1 MPNEFDNTDPLQLQS
16 GPTAPLGGEPPQGV
30 EPFQGEFEQQPVNY
44 DFSTMDGYINTLYDL
59 GHNHQS
65 VANLASAKGYDPSEV
80 ISVVQGNATREREE
94 YEATHKQNLDNLR
107 AHKQE
112 LANNAERLRR
122 LSDEGSDEARNAY
135 LTAEDIA
142 ASDTEYQ
149 DAYHSLNLMEGW
161 LAILHDPN
169 SSDGQIQKVE
179 RQIYETTGQYFQGS
193 QTDLERLRLIN
204 KSESDSNAL
213 PGQALLEGTV
223 DSIWN
228 ISNNMAT
235 TVMGGH
241 EYSDHEKFELK
252 RMLGEFDQ
260 ESGKWVSPQLDEIK
274 ERVRVATE
282 RENEMNALVGFGTNY
297 DPNVKLDREIAY
309 QEAASRDYLNEIYND
324 VHRDYAESDSFLE
337 GAGDKASLWVSPFT
351 GWAKDLFYKSR
362 PYIGDMVGMG
372 GKAEEWQKSNKEWE
386 RRQAAQKNARDDMF
400 GVDEENRDVSFSEF
414 VNDEGFGN
422 WQAWLKFGTFAHDM
436 LPDVVGSLLFMGRK
450 RAVKGLLAS
459 VKSSKGVLAKAKTV
473 IKHEQ
478 TTSGAWLTS
487 MGLRGAGGYYAA
499 VQDRTDLT
507 KGEKLLLAT
516 AVGTSEALL
525 ESVFRATDQGAR
537 RLLHR
542 KPKSVIEAAKLRA
555 RQASKN
561 LKEPSKWD
569 YMGKALLQEP
579 FEEMAQSV
587 VEQNIDRLYLW
598 SQGREFEGEDFN
610 WFEFADAG
618 IGGFIFGGFGARG
631 AYRQWQDHSKV
642 AKGIEEK
649 QQLVKQLKQEI
660 NEIGDSNPEIVA
672 GLKVELLKAE
682 DALYELHSIGRNF
695 YARMDED
702 DLKTISGMNQELANI
717 KSKIGEASGQEQRDL
732 QDKFEKLYKRKTEL
746 ESKYIT
752 AEDLS
757 ELQNEQPSMEKIL
770 GINELIKTVSKER
783 GTKVAEDLKE
793 RYAEAYNE
801 ANGAKGEINRLLGLY
816 AQKRAEAMAMDP
828 KDPKRAKAIAQSGKY
843 RQQARRVAAQI
854 GITGK
859 DFVDVLEDA
868 DNGKPME
875 VSEEMPTAA
884 DTTTD
889 PEASGD
895 KGADLKDNKID
906 IEMTG
911 EGDAVDNTDNKLPEN
926 IASALNRLNQGWG
939 KILKDGGVGVTY
951 HKDMDSFYAMMI
963 AEGGELKDRA
973 TLELKD
979 ANGVTIGL
987 FVPDGKGSG
996 TIHLNEN
1003 ADEQAVNEEVIHFT
1017 LLPIIETNATS
1028 RKDLFMQ
1035 TLKLGGMKM
1044 VKDKDGNIQ
1053 VVVDSKI
1060 TDYSEETRRII
1071 QDRSVTYGLE
1081 DSKSFEIEIIA
1092 GVLSEMA
1099 VKPKLFEKW
1108 IEKPKNQGVWKRFI
1122 ASINRVLGRGEKGPQ
1137 ENIITGLEDVVSLG
1151 QKVALAYKGQKT
1163 TVETD
1168 MAKSPQAQ
1176 ESQGEEKAV
1185 PGQTAVEEEVKPAVE
1200 EEVKPVVEKRDEL
1213 LKGAAEITI
1222 EQGKIS
1228 TSALQSSLGIDY
1240 ERAGKLIDQLEKA
1253 GVIGPFDGRGDRK
1266 ALVSNTADLDQLLNK
1281 PPSGARSARQSQ
1293 STPSTFDLL
1302 KDGNTVYFDKQVW
1315 RYSYGQS
1322 RLEESR
1328 EIEVKYN
1335 DYWHYKNDYARLT
1348 GNGASPSRYTKP
1360 FVIHNGEKVYIKPPA
1375 ARTNKQGDQLDMPVP
1390 ESESFGKRQ
1399 SRMAQEEKQLNT
1411 QLRIQQSDLIK
1422 EADELFKNE
1431 KLRDNVEFTSF
1442 VPDIETDVYGEA
1454 SVEAKGIDVEGWAM
1468 AKQNMLALINS
1479 DLTSEDLK
1487 ALRNKSTFKIQKNE
1501 HPEIYNMA
1509 GGERQTP
1516 GTIDG
1521 NETQKGRFAIRGKKG
1536 VGKLSAEQMASLM
1549 KAQGGEL
1556 GKLEDYDGAFM
1567 FSLGYDSTMILG
1579 DDDATGVRSMANTD
1593 EVMSN
1598 RRVDSAVRT
1607 QEEILGQIYHD
1618 MGRKD
1623 QDPLG
1628 YVLVAFTTQGKSYIP
1643 GNPRVFNETLDL
1655 ILEAARAN
1663 PEIVSDFNKFFIVK
1677 KGDSKN
1683 TKKFKQKALKV
1694 LRAYTALLPQRAIRS
1709 NTDYGARLLQEA
1721 SQIKMGKQKRNKGL
1735 VINSLEDL
1743 EIAISALK
1751 GETNVGSGESRENE
1765 SLSFKNRN
1773 DLISQLLLD
1782 PGVKKHGITTKTEII
1797 EKYGDPIFLGAREG
1811 AIVAVKKVP
1820 YKTIED
1826 KDGNVSV
1833 DFNSI
1838 PQIESDMT
1846 RAFRHAIVSEQAVNE
1861 PLVFLEEHYLV
1872 GDVLPAIRRDK
1883 SAQVSRG
1890 GVKGKIKA
1898 PAEGSSVGLKVK
1910 TKEKKARFARQSRS
1924 NTSIDPSQWNLNE
1937 RTYGQGL
1944 VDAFKQK
1951 LVDKYSNIHNLQE
1964 SIEES
1969 KGGRVRKQED
1979 FKMNEEL
1986 MYGKAAYDL
1995 ERLDQKLSEIT
2006 DLMKDLGVKEEAVS
2020 EYMYALHAKER
2031 NAVIFER
2038 DGVSDGSGMTDAEAD
2053 KILNNI
2059 SEDQKSKLDKVVGK
2073 VREIQQNTRETYLNL
2088 GMETKE
2094 TIDTWED
2101 LFENYIPLQGLSLDD
2116 VNDSDSRDPYTG
2128 GGMSVTKSMIRRA
2141 KGRKSAARN
2150 ILAQIITQN
2159 AQAHIKGRTNEA
2171 LVSLYELVKNNPNPK
2186 VWSVVE
2192 EGNLDTNE
2200 NAVGVRV
2207 DGVQKYIKFNDAS
2220 YAETLR
2226 GMNVPVTSMLV
2237 KVLRVPGSWLR
2248 RSFTT
2253 LNPEFVI
2260 SNFSRDIQA
2269 AIFNAAAEAEI
2280 KGGILNG
2287 TGVVKD
2293 IMKLTPDTL
2302 KALMKGAI
2310 GKDMD
2315 PVISKYFEDFQ
2326 ADGGRTGWAYAK
2338 DLTEIAK
2345 QIESETGDKTS
2356 AQKILGSAKNFAG
2369 FVEGIN
2375 DAFENSIRLS
2385 SYIAA
2390 RENGVSREKA
2400 AQFAKNITVNFN
2412 KHGEWGQSLNAV
2424 YLFFNASV
2432 QGTARLGRSLLG
2444 SKAPRPDGVKENWF
2458 KRRTNA
2464 QKAAAGF
2471 AIFNSLLT
2479 MLNIAI
2485 ADDDEDEA
2493 SFYAKI
2499 PDYIKERNLIIML
2512 PAGPGAGKDYIK
2524 IPMPY
2529 GYNVFANVGSAS
2541 TEVAYGMKEADEA
2554 IMFLFNSFVSSF
2566 SPVSFGQSEDLG
2578 KYALKAIAPTVIKPL
2593 VEWGVNETYFGG
2605 PVVSEQLPFGTPK
2618 PESYMSFRSPD
2629 SVKQFF
2635 AWMNDATGGTPHR
2648 SGKLDFNPDGL
2659 WYMFEYYLGGA
2670 GQFVTR
2676 TGETAV
2682 KIGHKLTDGEDLKLS
2697 YNDIPFMRKMY
2708 GESSKYYDYQ
2718 LFDENANE
2726 IEVSIK
2732 ELKDPD
2738 LTLDHSQYRG
2748 VIALDRLRKGSDK
2761 QLKALRAAKRE
2772 AKKIPGYTERNMRI
2786 QELMDKERKILM
2798 NFNLQYEKLRQ
2809 R

>member
-1 MPNEFDNTDPLQLQS
+1 MPNEFDNTDPLQLQTDS
-16 GPTAPLGGEPPQGV
+16 TAPLGGGPPQGV
-30 EPFQGEFEQQPVNY
+30 EPFQGEFGQEPVNY
-44 DFSTMDGYINTLYDL
+44 NLSEMDGYINTLYDL
-59 GHNHQS
+59 GHGHQS
-65 VANLASAKGYDPSEV
+65 VANLASSRFNRDEV

-122 LSDEGSDEARNAY
+122 LSDDGSDEARNAY

-142 ASDTEYQ
+142 TSDTEYQ

-169 SSDGQIQKVE
+169 SGDGQIAKVE

-193 QTDLERLRLIN
+193 QTDLERQRLGNDPQSLDQTEESPGGYPTVPYTGDKANAPNPGFLADWAESGIN
-204 KSESDSNAL
+204 
-213 PGQALLEGTV
+213 
-223 DSIWN
+223 SIWN
-228 ISNNMAT
+228 ISNNTAT
-235 TVMGGH
+235 AVTGGH
-241 EYSDHEKFELK
+241 EYNDYEKDELK
-252 RMLGEFDQ
+252 RMLGEFDK
-260 ESGKWVSPQLDEIK
+260 ESGDWGSTQLDEIK
-274 ERVRVATE
+274 ERVRIATE
-282 RENEMNALVGFGTNY
+282 RENEMNALVGFGTKY
-297 DPNVKLDREIAY
+297 DPNVKLDREIVY
-309 QEAASRDYLNEIYND
+309 QEAASRDYLTEVYND
-324 VHRDYAESDSFLE
+324 VHRDYAEYDGFLE
-337 GAGDKASLWVSPFT
+337 GAGDVTSLILSPFT

-362 PYIGDMVGMG
+362 PYIGDLVGLG

-386 RRQAAQKNARDDMF
+386 RRQSAQSNARQEMW
-400 GVDEENRDVSFSEF
+400 GVDEENRSTSFSEL
-414 VNDEGFGN
+414 VTDEGLASWET
-422 WQAWLKFGTFAHDM
+422 WQKFGTFVHEI
-436 LPDVVGSLLFMGRK
+436 LPDVVGSVVFMGRGK
-450 RAVKGLLAS
+450 AAKGLLAS
-459 VKSSKGVLAKAKTV
+459 VRSSKGALAKAKTI

-525 ESVFRATDQGAR
+525 ERTFRATDRGAR

-555 RQASKN
+555 TEARRG

-579 FEEMAQSV
+579 LEEMAQSV

-618 IGGFIFGGFGARG
+618 IGGLLFGGIGARG

-660 NEIGDSNPEIVA
+660 NEIGDSNPEMA
-672 GLKVELLKAE
+672 SGLKMELLKAE

-695 YARMDED
+695 YARMDEG
-702 DLKTISGMNQELANI
+702 DLKAISGMNQELANI

-752 AEDLS
+752 EEDLS
-757 ELQNEQPSMEKIL
+757 ELQDEQPSMEKIL
-770 GINELIKTVSKER
+770 GIDELIKTVSKER
-783 GTKVAEDLKE
+783 GEKVAEDLKE

-816 AQKRAEAMAMDP
+816 AA

-843 RQQARRVAAQI
+843 RQEARRVAAQM

-859 DFVDVLEDA
+859 DFVDILEDA

-875 VSEEMPTAA
+875 VNEEMPTA

-889 PEASGD
+889 SETSEE
-895 KGADLKDNKID
+895 KGAELKENKID
-906 IEMTG
+906 IAMTG

-926 IASALNRLNQGWG
+926 IASSINRLNQGWG
-939 KILKDGGVGVTY
+939 KILKDGGVGITY
-951 HKDMDSFYAMMI
+951 HKDMDSFYAMML

-973 TLELKD
+973 TLELTD
-979 ANGVTIGL
+979 SNGITIGL

-1017 LLPIIETNATS
+1017 LMPIIETNEAS
-1028 RKDLFMQ
+1028 RKDLFRQ
-1035 TLKLGGMKM
+1035 TLELGGMKLE
-1044 VKDKDGNIQ
+1044 KDKDGNIK
-1053 VVVDSKI
+1053 VVVDSSA
-1060 TDYSEETRRII
+1060 TGFSEEARRII
-1071 QDRSVTYGLE
+1071 QQRGVTYGETDL
-1081 DSKSFEIEIIA
+1081 KSFEVEIIA
-1092 GVLSEMA
+1092 GVLSEIA
-1099 VKPKLFEKW
+1099 IKPRVFEKW
-1108 IEKPKNQGVWKRFI
+1108 LEKPKNQGRWKRFI
-1122 ASINRVLGRGEKGPQ
+1122 ASIGRVFSRGSKAPQ
-1137 ENIITGLEDVVSLG
+1137 ENIITGLEDIVSLG
-1151 QKVALAYKGQKT
+1151 QKVAIAYKGEKT
-1163 TVETD
+1163 KVNVEVAET
-1168 MAKSPQAQ
+1168 PQEQEQGLRGRSARSMPDAMVFP
-1176 ESQGEEKAV
+1176 ESQGGFNTNGMQAPIDIDKYDKQGELVQSYKSV
-1185 PGQTAVEEEVKPAVE
+1185 PPGVDNLPMGNDEGTVIERPA
-1200 EEVKPVVEKRDEL
+1200 
-1213 LKGAAEITI
+1213 AT
-1222 EQGKIS
+1222 QGGS
-1228 TSALQSSLGIDY
+1228 
-1240 ERAGKLIDQLEKA
+1240 
-1253 GVIGPFDGRGDRK
+1253 
-1266 ALVSNTADLDQLLNK
+1266 
-1281 PPSGARSARQSQ
+1281 RSARQAPKVQ
-1293 STPSTFDLL
+1293 STFELL
-1302 KDGNTVYFDKQVW
+1302 KEGNTVYFDKQIW
-1315 RYSYGQS
+1315 KEDYGRS
-1322 RLEESR
+1322 RLKRSTDM
-1328 EIEVKYN
+1328 EVKYK

-1348 GNGASPSRYTKP
+1348 GNGASPSRYAKP

-1375 ARTNKQGDQLDMPVP
+1375 ARTNKQGEQLDMPVP
-1390 ESESFGKRQ
+1390 ESESFGQRK
-1399 SRMAQEEKQLNT
+1399 SRMVREEKQLNT

-1422 EADELFKNE
+1422 EADELYNNE
-1431 KLRDNVEFTSF
+1431 KLRNNVDFTSF
-1442 VPDIETDVYGEA
+1442 VPDIETDAYGEA
-1454 SVEAKGIDVEGWAM
+1454 SVEAKGVDVEGWAM

-1479 DLTSEDLK
+1479 DLTSEDLR
-1487 ALRNKSTFKIQKNE
+1487 ALRNRSTLKIQKEE

-1521 NETQKGRFAIRGKKG
+1521 NETQQGRFAIRGKTS

-1556 GKLEDYDGAFM
+1556 GKLEDFDGAFM
-1567 FSLGYDSTMILG
+1567 FSLGYDSSMILG

-1593 EVMSN
+1593 EIMSN
-1598 RRVDSAVRT
+1598 RRATSAVRT
-1607 QEEILGQIYHD
+1607 QEKILKQIYHD

-1655 ILEAARAN
+1655 ILDKARSN

-1677 KGDSKN
+1677 KGDSSAEKSM
-1683 TKKFKQKALKV
+1683 KRRALRV
-1694 LRAYTALLPQRAIRS
+1694 LRGAIGS
-1709 NTDYGARLLQEA
+1709 NSDFGVRLLQES
-1721 SQIKMGKQKRNKGL
+1721 SQTPSKQNKGL
-1735 VINSLEDL
+1735 VISSLEDL
-1743 EIAISALK
+1743 EVAVSALK
-1751 GETNVGSGESRENE
+1751 SETSVGSGIFLEAEST
-1765 SLSFKNRN
+1765 SFKYRN
-1773 DLISQLLLD
+1773 QLIGKLLLSS
-1782 PGVKKHGITTKTEII
+1782 GIKKHGITTKKEII
-1797 EKYGDPIFLGAREG
+1797 EKYADPVFSEAREG

-1820 YKTIED
+1820 YNTIED
-1826 KDGNVSV
+1826 ENGDAIL
-1833 DFNSI
+1833 DPNSI
-1838 PQIESDMT
+1838 PQIETDMA

-1861 PLVFLEEHYLV
+1861 PLVFLEEHYLI
-1872 GDVLPAIRRDK
+1872 GDVLPGIKRSK

-1890 GVKGKIKA
+1890 GVSGKFKA
-1898 PAEGSSVGLKVK
+1898 PAAKPSIELKAGVKEGVVRS
-1910 TKEKKARFARQSRS
+1910 ARQARS

-1969 KGGRVRKQED
+1969 KGGRVNKGQD

-1995 ERLDQKLSEIT
+1995 ERLDKKLSEIT

-2031 NAVIFER
+2031 NSVIFER

-2053 KILNNI
+2053 RILNNI
-2059 SEDQKSKLDKVVGK
+2059 SEDQKGKLDKVVEK

-2094 TIDTWED
+2094 TIDAWEG
-2101 LFENYIPLQGLSLDD
+2101 LFESYIPLQGLSLDD
-2116 VNDSDSRDPYTG
+2116 VNDSDSKDPYAG

-2171 LVSLYELVKNNPNPK
+2171 LVSLYELVKNNPNSK

-2192 EGNLDTNE
+2192 EGDLHTNE

-2207 DGVQKYIKFNDAS
+2207 DGVQKFIKFKDAS

-2287 TGVVKD
+2287 TGVVAD
-2293 IMKLTPDTL
+2293 IIKLTPETL
-2302 KALMKGAI
+2302 KSLMKGTV

-2315 PVISKYFEDFQ
+2315 PRIEKYFEDFQ

-2345 QIESETGDKTS
+2345 QIEAEAGDKTG
-2356 AQKILGSAKNFAG
+2356 AQKILGGVKNFAG
-2369 FVEGIN
+2369 FIEGIN

-2390 RENGVSREKA
+2390 RENGVSREKS

-2471 AIFNSLLT
+2471 GILNSLLT
-2479 MLNIAI
+2479 MINIAV
-2485 ADDDEDEA
+2485 ADDDEDEV

-2512 PAGPGAGKDYIK
+2512 PAGPGSGKDYIK

-2541 TEVAYGMKEADEA
+2541 TEVAYGMKEPDEA

-2566 SPVSFGQSEDLG
+2566 SPISFGQSEDLG

-2718 LFDENANE
+2718 LFDKNADE
-2726 IEVSIK
+2726 IEISVK

-2738 LTLDHSQYRG
+2738 LTLDHSKYRG
-2748 VIALDRLRKGSDK
+2748 VIALNNLRKGSNK
-2761 QLKALRAAKRE
+2761 QLKNLRAAKRE
-2772 AKKIPGYTERNMRI
+2772 AKNIPGYSERNLRI

-2798 NFNLQYEKLRQ
+2798 NFNLQYEKLRTNE
-2809 R
+2809 

>member
-1 MPNEFDNTDPLQLQS
+1 MPNEFDNTDPLQLQTDS
-16 GPTAPLGGEPPQGV
+16 TAPLGGGPPQGV
-30 EPFQGEFEQQPVNY
+30 EPFQGEFGQEPVNY
-44 DFSTMDGYINTLYDL
+44 NLSEMDGYINTLYDL
-59 GHNHQS
+59 GHGHQS
-65 VANLASAKGYDPSEV
+65 VANLASSRFNRDEV

-122 LSDEGSDEARNAY
+122 LSDDGSDEARNAY
-135 LTAEDIA
+135 LTAEDITT
-142 ASDTEYQ
+142 SDTEYQ

-169 SSDGQIQKVE
+169 SGDGQIAKVE

-193 QTDLERLRLIN
+193 QTDLERQRLGENPQGSGQTGESPGGYPTVPYTGSGVNAPNPGFLADWAESGIN
-204 KSESDSNAL
+204 
-213 PGQALLEGTV
+213 
-223 DSIWN
+223 SIWN
-228 ISNNMAT
+228 ISNNTAT
-235 TVMGGH
+235 AVTGGH
-241 EYSDHEKFELK
+241 EYSDNEKGELK
-252 RMLGEFDQ
+252 RMLGEFDK
-260 ESGKWVSPQLDEIK
+260 ESGDWGSTQLDEIK
-274 ERVRVATE
+274 ERVRIATE
-282 RENEMNALVGFGTNY
+282 RENEMNALVGFGTKY
-297 DPNVKLDREIAY
+297 DPNVKLDREIVY
-309 QEAASRDYLNEIYND
+309 QEAASRDYLTEVYND
-324 VHRDYAESDSFLE
+324 VHRDYAEYDGFLE
-337 GAGDKASLWVSPFT
+337 GAGDVTSLILSPFT

-362 PYIGDMVGMG
+362 PYIGDLVGLG

-386 RRQAAQKNARDDMF
+386 RRQSAQSNARQEMW
-400 GVDEENRDVSFSEF
+400 GVDEENRSTSFSEL
-414 VNDEGFGN
+414 VTDEGLASWET
-422 WQAWLKFGTFAHDM
+422 WQKFGTFVHEI
-436 LPDVVGSLLFMGRK
+436 LPDVVGSVVFMGRGK
-450 RAVKGLLAS
+450 AAKGLLAS
-459 VKSSKGVLAKAKTV
+459 VRSSKGALAKAKTI

-525 ESVFRATDQGAR
+525 ERTFRATDRGAR

-542 KPKSVIEAAKLRA
+542 KPKSVIEAARLRA
-555 RQASKN
+555 MEAGRG

-579 FEEMAQSV
+579 LEEMAQSV

-618 IGGFIFGGFGARG
+618 IGGLLFGGIGARG

-660 NEIGDSNPEIVA
+660 NEIGDSNPEMA
-672 GLKVELLKAE
+672 SGLKMELLKAE

-695 YARMDED
+695 YARMDEG
-702 DLKTISGMNQELANI
+702 DLKAISGMNQELANI

-752 AEDLS
+752 EEDLS
-757 ELQNEQPSMEKIL
+757 ELQDEQPSMEKIL
-770 GINELIKTVSKER
+770 GIDELIKTVSKER
-783 GTKVAEDLKE
+783 GEKVAEDLKE

-816 AQKRAEAMAMDP
+816 ASKRAEAMAMDP

-843 RQQARRVAAQI
+843 RQEARRVAAQM

-859 DFVDVLEDA
+859 DFVDILEDA

-875 VSEEMPTAA
+875 VNEEMPTS

-889 PEASGD
+889 SETSEE
-895 KGADLKDNKID
+895 KGAELKENKID
-906 IEMTG
+906 IAMTG

-926 IASALNRLNQGWG
+926 IASSINRLNQGWG
-939 KILKDGGVGVTY
+939 KILKDGGVGITY
-951 HKDMDSFYAMMI
+951 HKDMDSFYAMML

-973 TLELKD
+973 TLELTD
-979 ANGVTIGL
+979 SNGITIGL

-1017 LLPIIETNATS
+1017 LMPIIETNEAS
-1028 RKDLFMQ
+1028 RKDLFRQ
-1035 TLKLGGMKM
+1035 TLELGGMKLE
-1044 VKDKDGNIQ
+1044 KDKDGNIK
-1053 VVVDSKI
+1053 VVVDSSA
-1060 TDYSEETRRII
+1060 TGFSEEARRII
-1071 QDRSVTYGLE
+1071 QQRGVTYGETDL
-1081 DSKSFEIEIIA
+1081 KSFEVEIIA
-1092 GVLSEMA
+1092 GVLSEIA
-1099 VKPKLFEKW
+1099 IKPRVFEKW
-1108 IEKPKNQGVWKRFI
+1108 LEKPKNQGRWKRFI
-1122 ASINRVLGRGEKGPQ
+1122 ASIGRVFSRGSKAPQ
-1137 ENIITGLEDVVSLG
+1137 ENIITGLEDIVSLG
-1151 QKVALAYKGQKT
+1151 QKVAIAYKGEKT
-1163 TVETD
+1163 KVNVEVAET
-1168 MAKSPQAQ
+1168 PQEQEQGLRGRSARSMPDAMVFP
-1176 ESQGEEKAV
+1176 ESQGGFNTNGMQAPIDIDKYDKQGELVQSYKSV
-1185 PGQTAVEEEVKPAVE
+1185 PPGVDNLPMGNDEGTVIERPA
-1200 EEVKPVVEKRDEL
+1200 
-1213 LKGAAEITI
+1213 AT
-1222 EQGKIS
+1222 QGGS
-1228 TSALQSSLGIDY
+1228 
-1240 ERAGKLIDQLEKA
+1240 
-1253 GVIGPFDGRGDRK
+1253 
-1266 ALVSNTADLDQLLNK
+1266 
-1281 PPSGARSARQSQ
+1281 RSARQAPKVQ
-1293 STPSTFDLL
+1293 STFELL
-1302 KDGNTVYFDKQVW
+1302 KEGNTVYFDKQIW
-1315 RYSYGQS
+1315 KEDYGRS
-1322 RLEESR
+1322 RLKRSTDM
-1328 EIEVKYN
+1328 EVKYK

-1348 GNGASPSRYTKP
+1348 GNGASPSRYAKP

-1375 ARTNKQGDQLDMPVP
+1375 VRTNKQGEQLDMPVP
-1390 ESESFGKRQ
+1390 ESESFGQRK
-1399 SRMAQEEKQLNT
+1399 SRMVREEKQLNT

-1422 EADELFKNE
+1422 EADELYNNE
-1431 KLRDNVEFTSF
+1431 KLRNNVDFTSF
-1442 VPDIETDVYGEA
+1442 VPDIETDAYGEA
-1454 SVEAKGIDVEGWAM
+1454 SVEAKGVDVEGWAM

-1479 DLTSEDLK
+1479 DLTSEDLR
-1487 ALRNKSTFKIQKNE
+1487 ALRNRSTLKIQKEE

-1521 NETQKGRFAIRGKKG
+1521 NETQQGRFAIRGKTS

-1549 KAQGGEL
+1549 KTQGGEL
-1556 GKLEDYDGAFM
+1556 GKLEDFDGAFM
-1567 FSLGYDSTMILG
+1567 FSLGYDSSMILG

-1593 EVMSN
+1593 EIMSN
-1598 RRVDSAVRT
+1598 RRATSAVRT
-1607 QEEILGQIYHD
+1607 QEKILKQIYHD

-1655 ILEAARAN
+1655 ILDKARSN

-1677 KGDSKN
+1677 KGDSSAEKSM
-1683 TKKFKQKALKV
+1683 KRRALRV
-1694 LRAYTALLPQRAIRS
+1694 LRGAIGS
-1709 NTDYGARLLQEA
+1709 NSDFGVRLLQES
-1721 SQIKMGKQKRNKGL
+1721 SQTPSKQNKGL
-1735 VINSLEDL
+1735 VISSLEDL
-1743 EIAISALK
+1743 EVAVSALK
-1751 GETNVGSGESRENE
+1751 SETSVGSGIFLEAEST
-1765 SLSFKNRN
+1765 SFKYRN
-1773 DLISQLLLD
+1773 QLIGKLLLSS
-1782 PGVKKHGITTKTEII
+1782 GIKKHGITTKKEII
-1797 EKYGDPIFLGAREG
+1797 EKYADPVFSEAREG

-1820 YKTIED
+1820 YNTIED
-1826 KDGNVSV
+1826 ENGDAIL
-1833 DFNSI
+1833 DPNSI
-1838 PQIESDMT
+1838 PQIETDMA

-1861 PLVFLEEHYLV
+1861 PLVFLEEHYLI
-1872 GDVLPAIRRDK
+1872 GDVLPGIKRSK

-1890 GVKGKIKA
+1890 GVSGKFKA
-1898 PAEGSSVGLKVK
+1898 PAAKPSIELKAGVKEGVVRS
-1910 TKEKKARFARQSRS
+1910 ARQARS

-1969 KGGRVRKQED
+1969 KGGRVNKGQD

-1995 ERLDQKLSEIT
+1995 ERLDKKLSEIT
-2006 DLMKDLGVKEEAVS
+2006 DLMKDLGVKEETVS

-2031 NAVIFER
+2031 NSVIFER

-2053 KILNNI
+2053 RILNNI
-2059 SEDQKSKLDKVVGK
+2059 SEDQKGKLDKVVEK

-2094 TIDTWED
+2094 TIDAWEG
-2101 LFENYIPLQGLSLDD
+2101 LFESYIPLQGLSLDD
-2116 VNDSDSRDPYTG
+2116 VNDSDSKDPYAG

-2171 LVSLYELVKNNPNPK
+2171 LVSLYELVKNNPNSK

-2192 EGNLDTNE
+2192 EGDLHTNE

-2207 DGVQKYIKFNDAS
+2207 DGVQKFIKFQDAS

-2287 TGVVKD
+2287 TGVVAD
-2293 IMKLTPDTL
+2293 IIKLTPETL
-2302 KALMKGAI
+2302 KSLMKGTV

-2315 PVISKYFEDFQ
+2315 PRIEKYFEDFQ

-2345 QIESETGDKTS
+2345 QIEAEAGDKTG
-2356 AQKILGSAKNFAG
+2356 AQKILGGVKNFAG
-2369 FVEGIN
+2369 FIEGIN

-2390 RENGVSREKA
+2390 RENGVSREKS

-2444 SKAPRPDGVKENWF
+2444 SKAPRPDGVKESWY

-2471 AIFNSLLT
+2471 GILNSLLT
-2479 MLNIAI
+2479 MINIAV
-2485 ADDDEDEA
+2485 ADDDEDEV

-2512 PAGPGAGKDYIK
+2512 PAGPGSGKDYIK

-2541 TEVAYGMKEADEA
+2541 TEVAYGMKEPDEA

-2566 SPVSFGQSEDLG
+2566 SPISFGQSEDLG

-2718 LFDENANE
+2718 LFDKNADE
-2726 IEVSIK
+2726 IEISVK

-2738 LTLDHSQYRG
+2738 LTLDHSKYRG
-2748 VIALDRLRKGSDK
+2748 VIALNNLRKGSNK
-2761 QLKALRAAKRE
+2761 QLKNLRAAKRE
-2772 AKKIPGYTERNMRI
+2772 AKNIPGYSERNLRI

-2798 NFNLQYEKLRQ
+2798 NFNLQYEKLRTNE
-2809 R
+2809 